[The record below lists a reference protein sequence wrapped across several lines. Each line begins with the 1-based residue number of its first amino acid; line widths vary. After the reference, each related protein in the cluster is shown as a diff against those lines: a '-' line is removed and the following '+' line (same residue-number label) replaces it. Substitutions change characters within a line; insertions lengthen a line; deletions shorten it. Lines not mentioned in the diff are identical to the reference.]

1 MVFGGP
7 EVLVISII
15 LLFFILLFIIMF
27 KKAFEGRKKTVV
39 VLDVKKHGKVVV
51 EKKCPNC
58 GGTLT
63 ELNFFKLKA
72 GNDAKCDYCNVIIS
86 SGS

>member
-1 MVFGGP
+1 
-7 EVLVISII
+7 
-15 LLFFILLFIIMF
+15 MF

-58 GGTLT
+58 GGDLG
-63 ELNFFKLKA
+63 ELNFYKLKS
-72 GNDAKCDYCNVIIS
+72 GNDVTCDYCDVIIS
-86 SGS
+86 S